1 MAQGP
6 GVTRDRPA
14 LDRELDRLSAM
25 LSPWLAHLRHPAQFW
40 PQFDALVGRIRGQAR
55 AEDRGHVDAR
65 LLRMLA
71 GHPELRRGLPARR
84 ASAGRRR
91 P

>member
-1 MAQGP
+1 MSFYKKHAP
-6 GVTRDRPA
+6 NHREHTRKLPD
-14 LDRELDRLSAM
+14 LS
-25 LSPWLAHLRHPAQFW
+25 
-40 PQFDALVGRIRGQAR
+40 QFDALAGRIRGQAR

-71 GHPELRRGLPARR
+71 GHPELRRGLPTRR

>member
-1 MAQGP
+1 MAKEP
-6 GVTRDRPA
+6 GVTPDRPA

-25 LSPWLAHLRHPAQFW
+25 LAPWLAHLRHPAQFW
-40 PQFDALVGRIRGQAR
+40 PQFDALARRIRRRAR
-55 AEDRGHVDAR
+55 AEDRSHVDAR

-71 GHPELRRGLPARR
+71 GHPELRRGRPARR
-84 ASAGRRR
+84 AGAGLRR